1 MIESRVADREPKD
14 RASTGHD
21 REELRENVTTT
32 WSKYLVEG
40 RLVIDGLT
48 PNLVLYLVSMGV

>member
-1 MIESRVADREPKD
+1 MIESRAANQEPKD
-14 RASTGHD
+14 RAGTGHD
-21 REELRENVTTT
+21 REELRENVTVT

-40 RLVIDGLT
+40 RLVVDGLT